1 MATTY
6 KIELHG
12 IKLGADAPDVLE
24 RVSALV
30 KLPQE
35 RVMRLLMR
43 PGVIVKRGLDAQT
56 GAKYATVLDHVGCNV
71 VLAPELPLAAASEAA
86 APAVQADSDAESAAS
101 TAAPE
106 ADDDEDNEDAAPDTP
121 GLRQRLGLRT
131 QAARDRLIAFGG
143 TVQGLAAGLR
153 ARARSAA
160 AALRRRTPDALESA
174 ERRPVNWPL
183 ACGIALVPPVFSW
196 FTLRKGYSARFRAAS
211 FAWLGCAALVA
222 GMWVPNVATAYFAD
236 EFTREA
242 IPVASAAPALA
253 QVASLPSAPAV
264 MIETA
269 VAVAPSTRQS
279 EPNPCPAELTVAHW
293 TNCHGSYTWPDGARY
308 VGEYVDG
315 RKHGRG
321 TMFFASGEKYVGEF
335 RAGKRYGQGTF
346 TWPDGMKYVGQSSD
360 DKLNGQGTLTLPSGE
375 KYAGGWRDNQYHG
388 QGTYTFADGGSYVGG
403 WIDSQY
409 HGQGTLILAD
419 GRKYVGEWKARRRHG
434 QGTMTYAD
442 GARYVGEWRDDKKHG
457 QGMMIYADGR
467 KYVGEWRNDKPIL
480 HRAQLV
486 KAAPVSD

>member
-6 KIELHG
+6 RIELHG
-12 IKLGADAPDVLE
+12 IKLGAEAHEVLE

-43 PGVIVKRGLDAQT
+43 PGVTVKRGLDAQT
-56 GAKYATVLDHVGCNV
+56 GAKYATVLERVGCNV
-71 VLAPELPLAAASEAA
+71 VLAPELPAA
-86 APAVQADSDAESAAS
+86 APPQDASPVAQAGPHAAAAAS
-101 TAAPE
+101 TAE
-106 ADDDEDNEDAAPDTP
+106 SDDDDDEDAEPDTP
-121 GLRQRLGLRT
+121 GLRQRLGLCT
-131 QAARDRLIAFGG
+131 QAARDRLTAFAAAA
-143 TVQGLAAGLR
+143 QRLAAGLR
-153 ARARSAA
+153 ARAQSAA
-160 AALRRRTPDALESA
+160 AAVSRRAPNAKEST
-174 ERRPVNWPL
+174 ERRAVNWRL
-183 ACGIALVPPVFSW
+183 ACGIALVPAVFSW
-196 FTLRKGYSARFRAAS
+196 FTLKKGYSARLRAAS
-211 FAWLGCAALVA
+211 FAWLGCAALVT
-222 GMWVPNVATAYFAD
+222 GMWVPRVATAFFPG
-236 EFTREA
+236 ELTREA
-242 IPVASAAPALA
+242 VPAASVAPALA
-253 QVASLPSAPAV
+253 QVALSPSAPAV

-269 VAVAPSTRQS
+269 IAVASPARQS
-279 EPNPCPAELTVAHW
+279 EPNPCPANLAVAQW
-293 TNCHGSYTWPDGARY
+293 TNCHGSYTWPDGAQY

-315 RKHGRG
+315 KKHGRG

-335 RAGKRYGQGTF
+335 RAGKRHGQGTF

-375 KYAGGWRDNQYHG
+375 KYAGGWKDNQYHG
-388 QGTYTFADGGSYVGG
+388 QGTYTFADGGTYIGG
-403 WIDSQY
+403 WQDSQY
-409 HGQGTLILAD
+409 HGQGTLTLAD

-457 QGMMIYADGR
+457 HGMMIYADGR